1 MAIDQS
7 DLESAKTKI
16 SAAVESFERAK
27 QGYYTHDGR
36 PIAEPEAHEAALA
49 KLRAPVA
56 AAAERAIEIA
66 DLASAQVQKERLLP
80 AACPTSKLSAAE
92 LETAG
97 ALLPFVRED
106 CTELTPAKL
115 AERLEWVRASG
126 TKAQQWTYSRY
137 AERRWQREQASSPP
151 APGLDLLAAELR
163 AWAALEPKQG
173 LSSESQR
180 LSEQA
185 SALKRFARAQ
195 LAGNGASGTGRPMG
209 L

>member
-36 PIAEPEAHEAALA
+36 PIAEPAAHESALA

-66 DLASAQVQKERLLP
+66 DLASAQVQKERLAP

-97 ALLPFVRED
+97 ALAPFVRED
-106 CTELTPAKL
+106 CAELPPAEL

-126 TKAQQWTYSRY
+126 TKAQQWTYARY

-151 APGLDLLAAELR
+151 APGLELLAAELR
-163 AWAALEPKQG
+163 AIAEPQQG
-173 LSSESQR
+173 LSAESQR

-195 LAGNGASGTGRPMG
+195 LAGNGTPGTGRPMG
-209 L
+209 I